1 MAKPLLPRV
10 TEPDEDL
17 VHFAPPIGLDQVT
30 MCGKT
35 DWISDK
41 QQGEETTDPVTCWH
55 CQVIA
60 DHFKRYR
67 TP

>member
-10 TEPDEDL
+10 TEPDNDL
-17 VHFAPPIGLDQVT
+17 VHFRAPIGLDQVT
-30 MCGKT
+30 VCGKI
-35 DWISDK
+35 DWIFDK
-41 QQGEETTDPVTCWH
+41 QQGEETTAPVTCWA

>member
-1 MAKPLLPRV
+1 MPKPLLPRV
-10 TEPDEDL
+10 TEPDEGL
-17 VHFAPPIGLDQVT
+17 VHFQAPAGLDQVT

-35 DWISDK
+35 DWLLDR
-41 QQGEETTDPVTCWH
+41 QRGEETTDPVTCWN